1 MSAGVETRIQNLET
15 ALKHLQNM
23 EEEHFETLNNDFSN
37 RTESQHGL
45 LQYLFKQTQILKEVI
60 LLLSGELNMDQTL
73 VEELWTRA
81 KEKVASY
88 SVQDVLLDEYRKELG
103 KDNND

>member
-1 MSAGVETRIQNLET
+1 MSASVETRIQNLET

-23 EEEHFETLNNDFSN
+23 EEEHFETLNNDFAN
-37 RTESQHGL
+37 RAESQYSL
-45 LQYLFKQTQILKEVI
+45 LQYLFKQTQILKEVV
-60 LLLSGELNMDQTL
+60 LLLSGELNMDQAL
-73 VEELWTRA
+73 VEEFWTRA
-81 KEKVASY
+81 KEKVTSF